1 MYCHFSVSSC
11 QSFHCPTLWQRAL
24 VFHYKLNLTTLSF
37 VVYNRSGENS
47 LYLTDR
53 ELPPPKQLC
62 TRMFCCCWLCSCCC
76 RWLCSRCWF
85 CCCWLCRCRRWFCC
99 CWRWFCCCR
108 RCWLDRCRRWICS
121 CHRCPWTCGD
131 CACCCCIG

>member
-62 TRMFCCCWLCSCCC
+62 TRMFCCCWLCSCC
-76 RWLCSRCWF
+76 WF

>member
-62 TRMFCCCWLCSCCC
+62 TRMY
-76 RWLCSRCWF
+76 RVV
-85 CCCWLCRCRRWFCC
+85 
-99 CWRWFCCCR
+99 
-108 RCWLDRCRRWICS
+108 
-121 CHRCPWTCGD
+121 
-131 CACCCCIG
+131 IGFVVVVVSFVVVDFVVVVVVDFVVVVGFVVVDFVAVVVGFVVVIVVLGLVVIVLVVVVLAK